1 MQQWA
6 VLRFVT
12 TFGNS
17 KGLKGVG
24 GLLMRDATPPYTDY
38 YFYVWRKGRNG
49 SHIHLSHPPLPSPLP
64 PPPSPSLATPLSPN
78 DPATKLMVLSIFM
91 IWNDLWEKFWPSLKT
106 INVNVVN
113 VVLRVTL
120 FLFGVRNVPHLLHS
134 NLQSSSFLKNAMTPS
149 PNPP

>member
-17 KGLKGVG
+17 RGLKGVG
-24 GLLMRDATPPYTDY
+24 GLLMRDAIPSYTDY
-38 YFYVWRKGRNG
+38 YFFVWRRGRNG
-49 SHIHLSHPPLPSPLP
+49 SHIHLSHPP
-64 PPPSPSLATPLSPN
+64 PPSPSFATPLSPN

-120 FLFGVRNVPHLLHS
+120 FFIWSKKCSPFTTFWFAVQLFFKERNHTLT
-134 NLQSSSFLKNAMTPS
+134 Q
-149 PNPP
+149 PPLVHTH